1 MTRFKVTLHTA
12 KAGGLFLYPF
22 AVLPPETTLRDAGE
36 RYLLLHLR
44 NRIPGGPGVV
54 LGVGD
59 DGAVVE
65 TSPLTVVTTDSLV
78 EGVHFERDWA
88 VPRLLGRKALSVN
101 LSDVAA
107 MAGFARHAVVSL
119 CLPAQTTLGFVD
131 GFYDGLLERA
141 AETGVNVV
149 GGNLAR
155 IEGPVVISLTL
166 LGQVARAVGRSGA
179 RPGDLAVVTGS
190 LGAAAGGL
198 RLLAQ
203 GARLDEEGELRST
216 GVWTESSAPALR
228 HCLRAQ
234 LDPQPP
240 LSFARALAEVELV
253 HAAIDLSD
261 GLSSDLLR
269 ICEASGVE
277 ATIDPFAVPVD
288 PHAASL
294 ERARGGDA
302 LGAALNGGEDY
313 QLLLAIAKDRLGEL
327 RDLAVIWDLPL
338 AVVGEF
344 AEGEPQV
351 YLRAGSDRSP
361 VTPSGHDHFAAGA
374 PATARS

>member
-1 MTRFKVTLHTA
+1 V
-12 KAGGLFLYPF
+12 LYAL
-22 AVLPPETTLRDAGE
+22 AVLPPETTLREAGE
-36 RYLLLHLR
+36 RYLLVHLR

-54 LGVGD
+54 VGVGD

-78 EGVHFERDWA
+78 EGVHFERDWV
-88 VPRLLGRKALSVN
+88 VPRLLGRKVLSVN

-107 MAGFARHAVVSL
+107 MAGVARHAVVSL
-119 CLPAQTTLGFVD
+119 CLPGQTTLGFVD
-131 GFYDGLLERA
+131 GLYDGLLERA

-155 IEGPVVISLTL
+155 TEGPVVVSLTL
-166 LGQVARAVGRSGA
+166 LGQVARAVGRGGA
-179 RPGDLAVVTGS
+179 RPGDRAVVTGS
-190 LGAAAGGL
+190 LGAAAAGV

-203 GARLDEEGELRST
+203 GARLDDEGELRST

-234 LDPQPP
+234 LDPRPP

-261 GLSSDLLR
+261 GLSSDLRR

-277 ATIDPFAVPVD
+277 ATIDPFAVPIDAHV
-288 PHAASL
+288 ASL

-302 LGAALNGGEDY
+302 LDTALNGGEDY
-313 QLLLAIAKDRLGEL
+313 QLLLAVAGDRMDEL

-344 AEGEPQV
+344 AEGEARV
-351 YLRAGSDRSP
+351 YLRAGPSRSELAA
-361 VTPSGHDHFAAGA
+361 SGHDHFVAGVPAA
-374 PATARS
+374 ARP